1 MPTPHPHASKIC
13 PSNAVATDPVRIGEA
28 ARLTGVS
35 ARRIRRYEAEGLL
48 PAAGRTDAGYRLYAD
63 ADLQRLRFIDRAR
76 ALGFPT
82 KQVATLLDLW
92 DDRTR
97 ASAEVKAL
105 AQAHAEELGARIAEM
120 QAMLRTLEALAAR
133 CHGDDRPDCPILDD
147 LAAGCGGDD
156 A

>member
-1 MPTPHPHASKIC
+1 MPAAC
-13 PSNAVATDPVRIGEA
+13 PRTANTIATDPVRIGEA

-48 PAAGRTDAGYRLYAD
+48 PVAGRTDAGYRLYGD

-82 KQVATLLDLW
+82 RQVAALLDLW

-105 AQAHAEELGARIAEM
+105 AQAQAEELAARIAEM
-120 QAMLRTLEALAAR
+120 EAMRRTLEALAAR

-147 LAAGCGGDD
+147 LASGPTR
-156 A
+156 

>member
-1 MPTPHPHASKIC
+1 MPAAC
-13 PSNAVATDPVRIGEA
+13 PRTANTIATDPVRIGEA

-35 ARRIRRYEAEGLL
+35 ARRTRRYEAEGLL
-48 PAAGRTDAGYRLYAD
+48 PAAGRTDAGYRLYGD

-82 KQVATLLDLW
+82 KQVAALLDLW

-105 AQAHAEELGARIAEM
+105 AQAQAEELAAKIAEM
-120 QAMLRTLEALAAR
+120 EAMRRTLEALAAR

-147 LAAGCGGDD
+147 LASGPTR
-156 A
+156 